1 MTVTSDLGQ
10 YAKSLNIF
18 STVVGKNPGRRRCTA
33 VVGIHSIQ
41 YNVIRLALRMAAFLY
56 SETPVISARYAES
69 LSRII
74 DDVIDQKMAKP
85 TL

>member
-18 STVVGKNPGRRRCTA
+18 STVVGENPGRRRCTA

-41 YNVIRLALRMAAFLY
+41 YNVIRDVVSFNPLGTQDGCVLVFGDASYF
-56 SETPVISARYAES
+56 SEIRG
-69 LSRII
+69 
-74 DDVIDQKMAKP
+74 KP
-85 TL
+85 K